1 MLLLFICTDDIRNV
15 GIMKYKKIVS
25 IDLDGVL
32 NTYKGDYVK
41 DRLSPMKEGA
51 DEFLENLSREY
62 RIEIFTV
69 RDLNLTKEWLIK
81 NKLIQY
87 IENITDRKNPFA
99 SVILDDRAIKFDGNY
114 NKAYKN
120 IISFKPYW
128 KI

>member
-1 MLLLFICTDDIRNV
+1 M
-15 GIMKYKKIVS
+15 GIMRYKKIVS

-32 NTYKGDYVK
+32 NTYKGNYVK
-41 DRLSPMKEGA
+41 DSLSPMKEGA
-51 DEFLENLSREY
+51 DEFLKNLSREY

-120 IISFKPYW
+120 IMSFKPYW